1 MKTFFKM
8 YKQLAKSLAKADIIL
23 LLLAVILL
31 FNLLIFPYF
40 PGICTG
46 KNLKPSVSG
55 MLDTKIHYS
64 AKDVE
69 TFLSSKTKAEK
80 KCSIL
85 VHLTA
90 DFLYPVIYSIF
101 LSILVSLL
109 GTRLKLS
116 NTVYTSITAF
126 PLFILISD
134 YLENAFIVILL
145 AGSKAR
151 LDTLA
156 RPLAYITPVVTSI
169 KWTFVLINLLILVV
183 LTGVRIYRS
192 VKAR

>member
-8 YKQLAKSLAKADIIL
+8 YKQLAKSLAKPDIIL

-40 PGICTG
+40 SGICTG
-46 KNLKPSVSG
+46 KNIKPSAG

-90 DFLYPVIYSIF
+90 DAVYPVIYSVF

-116 NTVYTSITAF
+116 NAVYTFITAF

-156 RPLAYITPVVTSI
+156 RPLAYITPVVTTI
-169 KWTFVLINLLILVV
+169 KWSFVLINLLILVV
-183 LTGVRIYRS
+183 LTVVRIYRS